1 MKKSLFLSSGAAVF
15 LSVAALA
22 STGVYAEGAN
32 SEVNLTIN
40 PVLSINAT
48 ESLDLEVVPTAAGVF
63 TSGDIAV
70 DVITNDATGY
80 SLYLSSNSAE
90 TALVNSVTSANIP
103 TVSAA
108 VSSTDMAKNTWGFS
122 LGDKYNPVPASG
134 SAQRIK
140 KTAAPATTSDT
151 TSVSIGAKVDTSIP
165 SGAYSNTLLFTA
177 IANSTLPAPTNWT
190 GLLELEY
197 MQDMTPAKCAAL
209 PTPSRTATETSQAL
223 FDTSN
228 TELVPELVLTDK
240 RDNKQYVTRKLADG
254 NCWMTQNLDLDGGGQ
269 TLTAENTDLN
279 DRSGYTMRANSPVGT
294 TWNSRYYDNV
304 VSPSGNQYLTNGT
317 TSSATGELYEH
328 IGNYYTWAAATAGS
342 GTTLNVTGAS
352 ALSSICPKGWQ
363 LPEYEGNKSWSTLID
378 STYKMY
384 YEDDDD
390 LLRAKPLTFVRSGFY
405 EPGSGSISDGT
416 SGGTGLWGNSVS
428 PYGTSYAAMLDFYP
442 HNGSNPQNGG
452 DRSRGFAIRCV
463 AR

>member
-70 DVITNDATGY
+70 DVVTNDASGY
-80 SLYLSSNSAE
+80 SLYLSSSSEE
-90 TALVNSVTSANIP
+90 TALVNGTASANIP

-108 VSSTDMAKNTWGFS
+108 VTSSNMAKNTWGFS
-122 LGDKYNPVPASG
+122 LGDKYNPAPASS

-140 KTAAPATTSDT
+140 KTSAPANTGDSTA
-151 TSVSIGAKVDTSIP
+151 VSIGAKVDTSIP
-165 SGAYSNTLLFTA
+165 SGVYSNTLLFTA
-177 IANSTLPAPTNWT
+177 VANSTLPAPTNWA

-209 PTPSRTATETSQAL
+209 PTPSTTATETSQAL
-223 FDTSN
+223 FDASN
-228 TELVPELVLTDK
+228 TELVPELVLIDK

-254 NCWMTQNLDLDGGGQ
+254 NCWMTQNLDLEGGQ
-269 TLTAENTDLN
+269 RLTAEDTDLN
-279 DRSGYTMRANSPVGT
+279 DRTSYSMYSNSPIGSR
-294 TWNSRYYDNV
+294 WSNRYYDNTI
-304 VSPSGNQYLTNGT
+304 SPTGNEYLVNGT
-317 TSSATGELYEH
+317 TPSATGELYEH
-328 IGNYYTWAAATAGS
+328 VGNLYTWSTATATSDTMLSTPGQ
-342 GTTLNVTGAS
+342 VA
-352 ALSSICPKGWQ
+352 ASSICPRGWQ
-363 LPEYEGNKSWSTLID
+363 LPEYEGNKSWYNLLD
-378 STYKMY
+378 VKHRMFYHD
-384 YEDDDD
+384 EDD
-390 LLRAKPLTFVRSGFY
+390 LMLAKPFTFVRSGFY
-405 EPGSGSISDGT
+405 EPGSGELVSGN
-416 SGGTGLWGNSVS
+416 SGGNAFWTNTVS
-428 PYGTSYAAMLDFYP
+428 PYGGQYAAAMDFYP
-442 HNGSNPQNGG
+442 NGSTTTQNGG
-452 DRSRGFAIRCV
+452 VRYRGFAIRCV